1 MNRAHRL
8 AAAVLLLSAPAR
20 GQTISAMPGTL
31 PLSIAQGNVT
41 ANQSLPAAVAGSA
54 IILGNTGA
62 GTLSVTLAGLSAS
75 GAIVAF
81 SASDNGGVSYYP
93 VGGLSGAAN
102 TRTTTAA
109 ADGSYTFSV
118 AGRTAIQIAVSVA
131 GVGTVAASYTT
142 SAGVRVV
149 TVDSSARSPVFTQ
162 DNAAAVAIAHRVT
175 LMQVQVPVP
184 AAASTL
190 LLAANANRRSLRISG
205 TNAGDSFRLGYGA
218 AATASSSALFG
229 SGGVFAAEQYGP
241 GDGVPTG
248 AIYAYSATAFT
259 AQVGEGN

>member
-1 MNRAHRL
+1 MNRAHWL
-8 AAAVLLLSAPAR
+8 VAAAVLLSASAR
-20 GQTISAMPGTL
+20 GQTISAMPGTQPL
-31 PLSIAQGNVT
+31 PTVQGSVT
-41 ANQSLPAAVAGSA
+41 ATQSFSAGM
-54 IILGNTGA
+54 IGGGVVLGNAGA

-75 GAIVAF
+75 GATLAF

-102 TRTTTAA
+102 TRYTTAA

-118 AGRTAIQIAVSVA
+118 AGRTAIQVSVSVA
-131 GVGTVAASYTT
+131 GTGNITAGYTT

-149 TVDSSARSPVFTQ
+149 TLDSSATSPVFTQ
-162 DNAAAVAIAHRVT
+162 DSNAATAIVHRVVLT
-175 LMQVQVPVP
+175 QLQVSVP
-184 AAASTL
+184 AASSTL
-190 LLAANANRRSLRISG
+190 LLPANANRKSLRISG
-205 TNAGDSFRLGYGA
+205 TNAADSFRLGYGT

-248 AIYAYSATAFT
+248 AIYGYSATAFT